1 MKRCNRLWRMAVL
14 VVLVL
19 LVIVP
24 VVGAQDAPPSL
35 PVTPLPDAG
44 QSALEFLSGI
54 AGALVTA
61 PITLFVVGLLKRI
74 KLLNAVKSEWLALI
88 VALALTVVYWI
99 AQRAGYELQL
109 NSVLHTIEVAG
120 PAIVT
125 LVGTLFGAGALYNS
139 ASARNIPI
147 LGYQRKTQR
156 TDESVGEVLAALQKI
171 AGQPVSAAEMN
182 RRMSDP
188 AAIYAE
194 RHDEG

>member
-99 AQRAGYELQL
+99 AQRTGYELQL

-147 LGYQRKTQR
+147 LGYQRKPPTGE
-156 TDESVGEVLAALQKI
+156 TVGE
-171 AGQPVSAAEMN
+171 S
-182 RRMSDP
+182 R
-188 AAIYAE
+188 
-194 RHDEG
+194 

>member
-1 MKRCNRLWRMAVL
+1 MKRQNRLWWIAAL
-14 VVLVL
+14 VFLAL

-44 QSALEFLSGI
+44 QSALEFLAGI

-61 PITLFVVGLLKRI
+61 PITLFAVGLLKRI

-109 NSVLHTIEVAG
+109 NSLLHTVEVAG

-147 LGYQRKTQR
+147 LGYQRKTKR
-156 TDESVGEVLAALQKI
+156 TDEQVGEVLAAL
-171 AGQPVSAAEMN
+171 GQLAAKPVSAAEMD
-182 RRMSDP
+182 RRFDP